1 MKRVVIQDKYAVAHN
16 SIIGTIMKSRM
27 LVTLALLMLVA
38 AATFAQTLGA
48 RTAVANQSWPRFWQ
62 QFTDA
67 VNRKDHEAL
76 LKVMP
81 DDFFD
86 GGGGSTAGEWLQ
98 FVDSNE
104 KNGSWK
110 NLKKSFARG
119 TLIKR
124 EWSSKGTPTRVTR
137 DNGYYFEFRKDKR
150 WYFAGVVGD

>member
-1 MKRVVIQDKYAVAHN
+1 MR
-16 SIIGTIMKSRM
+16 TRM
-27 LVTLALLMLVA
+27 LLPLALLLLLA
-38 AATFAQTLGA
+38 SATSAQTSRA
-48 RTAVANQSWPRFWQ
+48 RTAAANQSWPQFWQ
-62 QFTDA
+62 QLIDA

-76 LKVMP
+76 LKLMP

-86 GGGGSTAGEWLQ
+86 GGGGSTAREWLR
-98 FVDSNE
+98 FIDENE

-110 NLKKSFARG
+110 NIKKSFARG
-119 TLIKR
+119 TAIKR